1 VPRHRWNNTAKMA
14 GYTRKQIVTFIS
26 IIYLVFATAMTG

>member
-26 IIYLVFATAMTG
+26 IIYLVFATAMAG